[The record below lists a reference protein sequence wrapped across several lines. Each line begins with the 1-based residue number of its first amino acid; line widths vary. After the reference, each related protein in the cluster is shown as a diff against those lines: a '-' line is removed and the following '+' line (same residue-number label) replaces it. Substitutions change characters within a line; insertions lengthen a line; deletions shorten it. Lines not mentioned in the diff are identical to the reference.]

1 HRTERDSF
9 LPPKAVGAMAGGSLE
24 TAWELAELFVLRPVL
39 AVTFVLSFI
48 LLRRCWCTS
57 RSCRRSPGCAG
68 RSPSSPSPQTAVASP
83 GSTSRKPRGT
93 VNQKGPLKE

>member
-1 HRTERDSF
+1 
-9 LPPKAVGAMAGGSLE
+9 MAGGSLE
-24 TAWELAELFVLRPVL
+24 TAWELAQLFVLRPVL

-68 RSPSSPSPQTAVASP
+68 RSPSSPSPPTAGASP